1 MKFSITLNF
10 TVDKTNEALSKE
22 MKEASERQG
31 ITVEELYKTFP
42 QQFLEGFVEQFPN
55 DDSEFPGLTTEVTV
69 SEITND

>member
-10 TVDKTNEALSKE
+10 TVDKSNETLAKE
-22 MKEASERQG
+22 MKEAAERQG
-31 ITVEELYKTFP
+31 STVEELYKTFP
-42 QQFLEGFVEQFPN
+42 QQFLHGFVEQFPN